1 MEFLKLYIKEEIAT
15 GVVLF
20 VSIILRF
27 LIAKIVRRFARM
39 SETLEHRT
47 NLVIKYF
54 NLLIG
59 TISIIALFVIW

>member
-15 GVVLF
+15 GVVL
-20 VSIILRF
+20 VISMILRF

-47 NLVIKYF
+47 NL
-54 NLLIG
+54 N
-59 TISIIALFVIW
+59 S